1 MKVGCVHSF
10 EGQCQKIILKDNVEN
25 NHGTGLEFTNLCK
38 VYILTVQQ
46 NSTNVP
52 MNVAGS
58 IEAYASSRGLAIV

>member
-1 MKVGCVHSF
+1 MKVRCVHSF
-10 EGQCQKIILKDNVEN
+10 EGQCPKIIMV
-25 NHGTGLEFTNLCK
+25 GLESANLCK